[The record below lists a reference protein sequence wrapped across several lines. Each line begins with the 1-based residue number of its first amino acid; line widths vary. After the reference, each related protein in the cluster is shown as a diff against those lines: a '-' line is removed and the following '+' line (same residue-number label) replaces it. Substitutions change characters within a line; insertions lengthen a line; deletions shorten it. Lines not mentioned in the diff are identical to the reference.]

1 VKRCRC
7 LPAVGRAIFQQPAV
21 SAFTYHFLDTN
32 ASEKPLVKVWLI
44 QMIHFHFFVP
54 GRSVNEL
61 PVANVDTDVR
71 ASGSLSFE
79 KDKISF
85 F

>member
-7 LPAVGRAIFQQPAV
+7 LPAVGRAIFQQPAA
-21 SAFTYHFLDTN
+21 SAFTYHFLNTN

-44 QMIHFHFFVP
+44 QMIHFHLFVR

-61 PVANVDTDVR
+61 PVANVDADVR
-71 ASGSLSFE
+71 ASGTLSLE
-79 KDKISF
+79 KNEISF